1 MSHLSCF
8 ELLVLIYETDLI
20 VSSGTSC
27 KTLIYIL
34 TCISGH
40 VWYYIY
46 EMYHYSETIS
56 KQSYGH
62 NDISLVIQYKAK

>member
-1 MSHLSCF
+1 MRPIW
-8 ELLVLIYETDLI
+8 LLVVALPAKHWY
-20 VSSGTSC
+20 
-27 KTLIYIL
+27 IYIL

-40 VWYYIY
+40 VWHYIY